1 MVSEKAWCLVAG
13 VVLALGMSHGY
24 STGSEDWARDVVGR
38 SVATVDWLSGKA
50 MRLAGLRDA
59 ALVRTESRVA
69 RTEQARAR
77 IETHLAC
84 IQSSLARRQAE
95 QVRRQVEKARQV
107 ANELHGATAT
117 SLEPEILMEA
127 PDAPATSSED
137 TI

>member
-1 MVSEKAWCLVAG
+1 
-13 VVLALGMSHGY
+13 
-24 STGSEDWARDVVGR
+24 
-38 SVATVDWLSGKA
+38 
-50 MRLAGLRDA
+50 
-59 ALVRTESRVA
+59 VA